1 MAVDKLVDSS
11 QLDADLTSVANA
23 IRTKGGTSASLAFPA
38 GFVSAVE
45 AIPTGGGGGY
55 DYDIKKVNVT
65 GNSPTVD
72 RAFDNF
78 VLIAE
83 VDEDS
88 IPAEY
93 PGNLRAFFLMF
104 AYVDGQFVPKS
115 GSRGYDVITN
125 GTSDPFKGNATAMGN
140 ASVGATSITF
150 TTANS
155 HFMYSGSDVYWNV
168 VQIELP
174 SDTDIYSFYDKSF
187 SS

>member
-1 MAVDKLVDSS
+1 MAVDNLVDSS

-38 GFVSAVE
+38 DFVSAIG
-45 AIPTGGGGGY
+45 AIPTGGGGY

-78 VLIAE
+78 VFIAE

-88 IPAEY
+88 VPAAY
-93 PGNLRAFFLMF
+93 PGNLYAFFLMF
-104 AYVDGQFVPKS
+104 AYVDGQFMPIN
-115 GSRGYDVITN
+115 GSRGYDVSTN
-125 GTSDPFKGNATAMGN
+125 GTSEPFKGGATSMSS

-150 TTANS
+150 TAKSTHN
-155 HFMYSGSDVYWNV
+155 MYNGSNVYWNV

-174 SDTDIYSFYDKSF
+174 SDTDIYSFYNKSF
-187 SS
+187 S